1 MSRLVLSRLHLGLV
15 QLLLERLGLQLEL
28 LVHVLPELG
37 GQTLLL
43 DLGRGAPTLLA
54 QREEVGGD
62 SFLSYITVMVS

>member
-1 MSRLVLSRLHLGLV
+1 MVLSRLHLGLV

-37 GQTLLL
+37 GQTLPR
-43 DLGRGAPTLLA
+43 DLGRGAPTLLS

>member
-1 MSRLVLSRLHLGLV
+1 MHV
-15 QLLLERLGLQLEL
+15 LLELGR
-28 LVHVLPELG
+28 
-37 GQTLLL
+37 QTLLL